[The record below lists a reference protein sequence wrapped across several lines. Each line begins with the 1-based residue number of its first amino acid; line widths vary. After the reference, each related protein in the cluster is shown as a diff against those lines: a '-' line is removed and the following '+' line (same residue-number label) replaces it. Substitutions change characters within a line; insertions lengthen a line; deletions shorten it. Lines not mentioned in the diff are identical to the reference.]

1 MAQQTNVSICDM
13 CKDRIAKNKCQLC
26 KNDICNFRACI
37 RDFKIQL
44 RGGYSESKE
53 GAISIPF
60 CRRCWDKVGEGI
72 IYRKDFWD
80 EEFLKKISKDFE
92 DYIRKRVILDKLEDK
107 K

>member
-13 CKDRIAKNKCQLC
+13 CKDRIAKDKCQLC
-26 KNDICNFRACI
+26 KNDICSYRACL
-37 RDFKIQL
+37 REFRIQL
-44 RGGYSESKE
+44 RSGGDSRE
-53 GAISIPF
+53 GIISIPF